1 MSFNPIRPLAGRR
14 LRVVPPAMAATA
26 VILAVAFSALAGCGK
41 QGPPLPPLRNVPAA
55 TKDLTVAQ
63 RGNRILLSF
72 LYPKTTPG
80 GAALTGVTSVEVW
93 EVAQAAPSQGAPP
106 ALDPRQFAG
115 LAKKGIALNEADIR
129 QATVGD
135 RVVIDLP
142 VPDPLPQP
150 AMATHFAVKTAGP
163 TGDLSEYSNQVPL
176 VVKTPAAAP
185 EEVAATAEAGG
196 IRLSWKPVAGVLG
209 YSVYRRNAEQRIQG
223 RPLALLPGA
232 DTVSYVDTTA
242 QFGQSYIYAVTAVS
256 EREPFIESV
265 VQREQEVRYVDRFP
279 PTSPSELVALAEVAR
294 VRLVWKAAETA
305 DLAGYNVYRRAAD
318 ATSFEKIT
326 AQPLPNPEFADGSV
340 ASGRVYIYR
349 VTAVDTTGNESAP
362 SGPAQASV
370 P

>member
-14 LRVVPPAMAATA
+14 SPVVLLAA
-26 VILAVAFSALAGCGK
+26 AVALSLFAGCGK

-55 TKDLTVAQ
+55 TKDLAVAQ

-80 GAALTGVTSVEVW
+80 GAALTGVSAVEVW
-93 EVAQAAPSQGAPP
+93 EVAQAAPSQGAPA
-106 ALDPRQFAG
+106 ALDARQFAG
-115 LAKKGIALNEADIR
+115 LAKKRLALTEADIR

-135 RVVIDLP
+135 RVVIDFP
-142 VPDPLPQP
+142 APDPLPQP

-176 VVKTPAAAP
+176 VAKVAPAAP

-209 YSVYRRNAEQRIQG
+209 YSVYRRSAQQRIQG
-223 RPLALLPGA
+223 RPLALVPGA
-232 DTVSYVDTTA
+232 DTVSYLDATA

-256 EREPFIESV
+256 EREPLIESA

-279 PTSPSELVALAEVAR
+279 PTSPSELAALAEASR

-305 DLAGYNVYRRAAD
+305 DLAGYNVYRRAAN
-318 ATSFEKIT
+318 ATSFDKIT
-326 AQPLPNPEFADGSV
+326 AQPVPNPEFADSSV
-340 ASGRVYIYR
+340 AAGQAYVYR
-349 VTAVDTTGNESAP
+349 VTAVDTAGNESPP
-362 SGPAQASV
+362 SGPAQANV